1 MRMAT
6 KHDAEKETVL
16 VHDISPEL
24 EQELIRRAQMRH
36 RDAGTEASEII
47 ARHVSEE
54 DGFIA

>member
-1 MRMAT
+1 MAT

-24 EQELIRRAQMRH
+24 EQELTRRAQMRH

-54 DGFIA
+54 DGGIA